1 MAPKYDYS
9 EYKPSSF
16 EEAKKQ
22 HNQVPGIHLDYY
34 ANYVRFYPE
43 QRRVFLAVDGL
54 PEEFYMREYR
64 EKRGDATDEDDP
76 EEVQDRL
83 NACKEQFH
91 KLQQRYEIR
100 PSELRGRGGE
110 EEPLNNVLS
119 GCDVFLPYGEG
130 LLDFIYADFKTP
142 FEKNVSILSAWDH
155 FSEFAVRELMPDTMK
170 IKSKEDEMLRVYDLF
185 VPTMR
190 SAREMLYASLYTAAF
205 PPVFLHLEKHKD
217 SLTAYYEYLT
227 MLQSEYREILEF
239 CFDEDFYP
247 QVLGKLMPSERFALY
262 REIHKYPSF
271 FERTERLQLS
281 AREMGG
287 TEMPFGMSK
296 EDFVKRLES
305 SSLTPTEA
313 HLDFAKRY
321 GLDAEKLMPNIGWPR
336 FIHVSYDVRTVAGM
350 LELEF
355 TKLLE
360 QNIRFRKCKR
370 CGRYFIM
377 KGNYDTNYCDRIA
390 DGETRNCQEL
400 AAQENYKARIAGNQ
414 AIPLYNKYYKR
425 YAARVRVRQLKED
438 EFKRWKYQALQKR
451 DECSDGKITVE
462 EFEVWLEASFPNRVK
477 KAKP

>member
-9 EYKPSSF
+9 EYKKSIY
-16 EEAKKQ
+16 EESRDKHKSP
-22 HNQVPGIHLDYY
+22 PGIHLEYF
-34 ANYVRFYPE
+34 ANRVRFLPD
-43 QRRVFLAVDGL
+43 QRRILLCVDGFH
-54 PEEFYMREYR
+54 EEFYMREYR
-64 EKRGDATDEDDP
+64 EKYCKVPDKDP
-76 EEVQDRL
+76 EAVQEAL
-83 NACKEQFH
+83 EECKQRFFN
-91 KLQQRYEIR
+91 LQQRYEIR

-130 LLDFIYADFKTP
+130 LLDFVYADFKTT
-142 FEKNVSILSAWDH
+142 FENSVSALQTFDQISADVVQKH
-155 FSEFAVRELMPDTMK
+155 IPDT
-170 IKSKEDEMLRVYDLF
+170 IKVHSKEEELLF
-185 VPTMR
+185 LYSFFIPTMVTT
-190 SAREMLYASLYTAAF
+190 ENLLYASLYTAAF
-205 PPVFLHLEKHKD
+205 PPVFMILGKRAE
-217 SLTAYYEYLT
+217 SLKAYYEYLT
-227 MLQSEYREILEF
+227 MLQQEYREILEF
-239 CFDEDFYP
+239 CYDENFYP
-247 QVLGKLMPSERFALY
+247 EVLGNLMPSERFALY
-262 REIHKYPSF
+262 RQINHNSSF
-271 FERTERLQLS
+271 FERTERMELS
-281 AREMGG
+281 SREMGG

-296 EDFVKRLES
+296 QDFVTRLQS

-313 HLDFAKRY
+313 HIDFAKRF
-321 GLDAEKLMPNIGWPR
+321 GLDAEKLMPAIGWPR
-336 FIHVSYDVRTVAGM
+336 FVYVSYDVRTVAGM

-400 AAQENYKARIAGNQ
+400 AALENYKARIAGNQ

-451 DECSDGKITVE
+451 DECSDGIIAVE
-462 EFEVWLEASFPNRVK
+462 DFEAWLEASFPNRAK
-477 KAKP
+477 KQKQ